1 MPRRPLIASL
11 LALLLLLAPGLQAN
25 ELEVLLASDTPP
37 HGVVFEFA
45 SGDQNLLEQH
55 LPALR
60 ADIARL
66 RARFPGLPIEIVSH
80 GLEVLSLTIENEDF
94 YPWTHDITRELAG
107 EGIPFTICG
116 AYAESFGVFAEE
128 FPPYVQ
134 VLPSGPA
141 HLDNLLQLDYILVR
155 YPPR

>member
-1 MPRRPLIASL
+1 MLRATLITAL
-11 LALLLLLAPGLQAN
+11 LALVLSAGARAG
-25 ELEVLLASDTPP
+25 EVDVLLASDTPP

-45 SGDQNLLEQH
+45 SGDQELLEQH

-60 ADIARL
+60 GDITRL
-66 RARFPGLPIEIVSH
+66 RERFPDLSIEIVSH

-94 YPWTHDITRELAG
+94 YPWAHRVTRELAR
-107 EGIPFTICG
+107 EGIPLTVCG

-128 FPPYVQ
+128 FPYYVQ

-141 HLDNLLQLDYILVR
+141 HMDNLMQLDYILVR